1 MISLAT
7 PETKSSLSGGSQP
20 ERSTS
25 VRRFVARQPIFDRQ
39 QAVFGYELLFRS
51 GMENAYSATDGE
63 LATARVIHD
72 ALNIIG
78 LHHLVGEAVPFVNFP
93 AASLIRGDFK
103 LLPPMSVVEVLETV
117 EPTQQV
123 IEACRQARHQGYM
136 LALDD
141 FVYSPGYEPL
151 IDLADIIKIDFMAN
165 PTRQQREMFI
175 RGFHRRNTCL
185 LAEKVETHRDYR
197 EAMELGYGY
206 AQGYFF
212 SKPNILSGRDIPAFK
227 RNYLMFLAEV
237 SHPELDFDRL
247 EKVIK
252 TEMSLSYK
260 LLRQLNSA
268 HFGFSNRI
276 ESVKH
281 AMLLLGEIQLRKWAA
296 LVAVTCLAEDK
307 PAELTRSAMVRARFC
322 ETSAADLDMPQ
333 RRFDLFLLGML
344 SMLDAVMDQPLHE
357 ALEQITLPIDVK
369 TALLG
374 GRNSL
379 GDLLMLLGACEQGDL
394 ALFQT
399 LACTLEIDP
408 DHVAEHYTQAIRWTN
423 EVFEQQ
429 PG

>member
-1 MISLAT
+1 MIRRAM
-7 PETKSSLSGGSQP
+7 PETTSSLPGGSKR
-20 ERSTS
+20 ERSPS

-39 QAVFGYELLFRS
+39 QKVFGYELLFRS

-78 LHHLVGEAVPFVNFP
+78 LRHLVGEAVPFVNFP
-93 AASLIRGDFK
+93 AASLVRNDFK

-117 EPTQQV
+117 EPTPEV
-123 IEACRQARHQGYM
+123 IDACREAKQKGYV

-151 IDLADIIKIDFMAN
+151 IEMADIIKIDFIAN
-165 PTRQQREMFI
+165 PTRKQREMFI
-175 RGFHRRNTCL
+175 SGFHRRNTCL
-185 LAEKVETHRDYR
+185 LAEKVETYRDYQ

-212 SKPNILSGRDIPAFK
+212 SKPNILSARDIPAFK

-237 SHPELDFDRL
+237 SHPEIDFDRL
-247 EKVIK
+247 ENVIK
-252 TEMSLSYK
+252 TEVSLSYK

-268 HFGFSNRI
+268 HFGFSSRI

-307 PAELTRSAMVRARFC
+307 PAELTRATMVRARFC
-322 ETSAADLDMPQ
+322 ELCADDLKLPQ

-344 SMLDAVMDQPLHE
+344 SMLDAVLDQPLHE
-357 ALEQITLPIDVK
+357 ALEQIALPFDVK

-374 GRNSL
+374 GRTAL
-379 GDLLMLLGACEQGDL
+379 CDLLQLVKACEQGDL
-394 ALFQT
+394 ELLET
-399 LACTLEIDP
+399 LAGALEIIP
-408 DHVAEHYTQAIRWTN
+408 DHVAEHYAQAIRWTN
-423 EVFEQQ
+423 EVFDSQ
-429 PG
+429 PD